1 MPRLFVGTYVAS
13 REAKRI
19 HASTGS
25 FIQALGQSRPSVRVR
40 ATGEKKLHLTW
51 AFLGDV
57 DEALAMPHSP
67 LCLDIDRLA
76 KNVPAT
82 SLTFD
87 DFEVW
92 QGVLV
97 LTAGSAETQSF
108 IARVEAVRQ
117 KLKIYSP
124 SLTAEKRPFTPHITI
139 ARFNGQLFK
148 DQVREEMETLIPVN
162 MEVESVSLIES
173 MAQGG
178 YRPVIT
184 VPLN

>member
-1 MPRLFVGTYVAS
+1 MPRLFVGTYLGS
-13 REAKRI
+13 QEAKRI
-19 HASTGS
+19 HTNTGS
-25 FIQALGQSRPSVRVR
+25 FIEALGQSRPSLRVR

-57 DEALAMPHSP
+57 DEALAVPDSP
-67 LCLDIDRLA
+67 LCLDIARLA
-76 KNVPAT
+76 QSIPAT
-82 SLTFD
+82 SLAFD
-87 DFEVW
+87 TFEVW

-97 LTAGSAETQSF
+97 VTAGSAETLSF
-108 IARVEAVRQ
+108 SARVEAVRQ

-139 ARFNGQLFK
+139 ARFNGQLIK
-148 DQVREEMETLIPVN
+148 DQVRDEMETLIPVN
-162 MEVESVSLIES
+162 LEVESVSLIES

-178 YRPVIT
+178 YRTIIT